1 MVDFII
7 VVYGQ
12 HLDWSVSILLPCI
25 SDCRNFNNAVSRA
38 NSQHEGRHT
47 YLARSFQG
55 SPFGHLGKR

>member
-7 VVYGQ
+7 IFYGQ

-38 NSQHEGRHT
+38 NCEHEGRH
-47 YLARSFQG
+47 
-55 SPFGHLGKR
+55 P